1 MSKNFWPALTVSLA
15 LALGSVVSPSTAND
29 DVYLPEIET
38 VAEQNLWAVKE
49 IGVDKVAELGL
60 YGAGVKVAVLDSGIS
75 LSTPGINNKVI
86 AYKDFLPSQPQ
97 LPDHGTQSAGMIIS
111 DFDAA
116 TGIRGVAP
124 NASLIVGRVC
134 QMSSCDSYAIRQG
147 LAWAIEQGAQVISM
161 SFGGGADPF
170 MNAAIT
176 AAVNQGVVVV
186 ASAGNNGCEA
196 MASWGMNRFCKQ
208 GVISEQFSASFT
220 VPGLISAG
228 AIDKTKA
235 RAYFSSWGPNLDL
248 MAPGVNNA
256 TYDPAGAT
264 NGFGGTSASA
274 PLIAGIAAL
283 ILSINPKL
291 TPEQVQAILQSTTK
305 PALSV
310 KPKVWDNCTKLEI
323 TNTWTCDNQVEN
335 EFPQEYFT
343 GAGIV
348 NALAAV
354 KMTQQLKAGE
364 LLPKPTAVATETQI
378 KLTWPGGPAA
388 LYSNNKLVA
397 PNAASGYTITGNYQQ
412 SYSFHLKRGGVLSEP
427 ELLVLQRPVVPPAPV
442 VTEANARA
450 DVLNIRT
457 EDLTSFEDQLSMF
470 PGEIGAIFEF
480 DSGKKIPC
488 TGYSPAS
495 SDAID
500 RPVSFSCP
508 LTNASGSLS
517 GKFSLVNKYS
527 RVGPATE
534 VKVASV
540 SPANKVLEIT
550 TTYISS
556 DAIRFNWE
564 AVPGAQSYGY
574 RYLPTGEMFCTDG
587 TQFGLRGRTS
597 QPSAFGVE
605 ARASIDCKGPILARS
620 ELLPYVLL
628 SPKPSKPTGITV
640 KHNEFVYV
648 EFDVPN
654 AKPQDQWRIYRS
666 DGMVVR
672 ISPGQRIAMGMQPN
686 ENINGKTFSYR
697 IMQVVSDTWGEVWS
711 EPSDPIVV
719 STKELS
725 APTVSSCH
733 TTTKREVVC
742 SINPNTQVE
751 STLIEYLDFD
761 GVVVRSTRI
770 SNDSQKIDHLQANPM
785 SAAFVRVSALTGRTN
800 EWMRRGNSLTVRIQ
814 PRTTSLVTHS
824 AH

>member
-1 MSKNFWPALTVSLA
+1 MSKNFWPALTASLA
-15 LALGSVVSPSTAND
+15 LVVGSVVSPSTAND
-29 DVYLPEIET
+29 DIYLPEIET

-49 IGVDKVAELGL
+49 IAVDKVAELGL

-75 LSTPGINNKVI
+75 LSTPGISNKVI

-97 LPDHGTQSAGMIIS
+97 LPDHGTQTAGMIVS
-111 DFDAA
+111 NFDAA

-134 QMSSCDSYAIRQG
+134 QMSSCDTYAIRK
-147 LAWAIEQGAQVISM
+147 AITWAVDQGAQVISM
-161 SFGGGADPF
+161 SFVGGGDPF

-186 ASAGNNGCEA
+186 ASAGNNGCQA
-196 MASWGMNRFCKQ
+196 MASWGMNRFCRQ
-208 GVISEQFSASFT
+208 GVISEKYSASFT
-220 VPGLISAG
+220 IPGLISAG
-228 AIDKTKA
+228 AIDKTRA
-235 RAYFSSWGPNLDL
+235 RASFSSWGPNLDL

-256 TYDPAGAT
+256 TYDPVGPT

-274 PLIAGIAAL
+274 PLVAGVAAL
-283 ILSINPKL
+283 VLSVNPKL
-291 TPEQVQAILQSTTK
+291 TPAQVQAILQSTTK
-305 PALSV
+305 PALNV
-310 KPKVWDNCTKLEI
+310 KPKVWDNCTKSEI
-323 TNTWTCDNQVEN
+323 TNTWTCDNQVDN
-335 EFPQEYFT
+335 DFPQEYFT
-343 GAGIV
+343 GAGVV

-354 KMTQQLKAGE
+354 NLALQLKAGL

-397 PNAASGYTITGNYQQ
+397 PNAASGFIITGDYQQ
-412 SYSFHLKRGGVLSEP
+412 SYSFHLKRTGVLSEP
-427 ELLVLQRPVVPPAPV
+427 ELLVLQSPIVPPSV
-442 VTEANARA
+442 VITEVNARA
-450 DVLNIRT
+450 DVLNIGT
-457 EDLTSFEDQLSMF
+457 EDLTDYNDQLPMY

-480 DSGKKIPC
+480 DSGKQIAC
-488 TGYSPAS
+488 SGYSPALP
-495 SDAID
+495 DAED
-500 RPVSFSCP
+500 RPFSFTCP
-508 LTNASGSLS
+508 LVNASGSLS
-517 GKFSLVNKYS
+517 GKFRLVNKYS

-534 VKVASV
+534 LQVANI
-540 SPANKVLEIT
+540 AQAHKLLEFS
-550 TTYISS
+550 TTYLSS
-556 DAIRFNWE
+556 DSVIFDWE
-564 AVPGAQSYGY
+564 DVPGAQSYGY
-574 RYLPTGEMFCTDG
+574 RYLPNGDMFCTTKSEFALSG
-587 TQFGLRGRTS
+587 KSS
-597 QPSAFGVE
+597 QPSVFGVE
-605 ARASIDCKGPILARS
+605 ARELPDCQGVRITVS
-620 ELLPYVLL
+620 ELLPFVLL
-628 SPKPSKPTGITV
+628 SPKPDKPKGITV
-640 KHNEFVYV
+640 KHNEYLYV

-686 ENINGKTFSYR
+686 EDINGKTFSYR
-697 IMQVVSDTWGEVWS
+697 IMQVIADAYGEVWS

-719 STKELS
+719 ITKELL
-725 APTVSSCH
+725 APLASSCH
-733 TTTKREVVC
+733 TTIKREVVC

-770 SNDSQKIDHLQANPM
+770 DSNSHKIDHLQANQM

-800 EWMRRGNSLTVRIQ
+800 EWMRRGNSVTVRIQ